1 MDILKNKYF
10 KFGIAAI
17 LYLLF
22 VIWIRNYWLLFGL
35 AVVFDIYVTEKV
47 NWAFWKKR
55 NKKNSAFIE
64 WLDALIFAII
74 AVTLINIF
82 FFQNFRIPTGSMEK
96 SLMIGDHLFVSK
108 LSYGPRIP
116 NTPIS
121 FPFTQHT
128 LPIIKT
134 KSFLEWIQW
143 PYKRLSGFRKIKNND
158 IVVFN
163 FPAGDTVVFEN
174 QAQSYYSIVRS
185 QASSLQMLEKNQL
198 DSTINVNYFWNRA
211 RQMIHDNKT
220 IVYRPVDKRDN
231 YIKRCV
237 GTPGDVLEIKKGKLF
252 INGEEQGPFE
262 HQQFNYM
269 VNTTARINP
278 KAFDRLD
285 ISLADRHTF
294 TTNFYILPLSK
305 DKAKELEK
313 FKNVASIKEAL
324 REPGEYAEYIF
335 PHNPAYPWNEDNF
348 GPLTIPSKGVTV
360 ELTQET
366 LPLYKRIIDAY
377 EANDLE
383 VTNGQI
389 IINGNPANEYTFKMD
404 YYWMMGDNRHNSADS
419 RFWGFVPEDHIV
431 GKPVIVWLSLDKD
444 KKFLGKI
451 RVNRFFKTIR

>member
-22 VIWIRNYWLLFGL
+22 VVWVGSYWLLFGL
-35 AVVFDIYVTEKV
+35 VVVFDIYVTEKV

-55 NKKNSAFIE
+55 NKKNSSFIE

-96 SLMIGDHLFVSK
+96 SLLIGDHLFVSK

-116 NTPIS
+116 NTPLS

-128 LPIIKT
+128 LPIIRT
-134 KSFLEWIQW
+134 KSFLEWIHW
-143 PYKRLSGFRKIKNND
+143 PYKRLAGFRKVKNND

-185 QASSLQMLEKNQL
+185 QASSLRGLEKSQL
-198 DSTINVNYFWNRA
+198 DSTINDNYYWNRA
-211 RQMIHDNKT
+211 RQMVHNNKT

-237 GTPGDVLEIKKGKLF
+237 GIP
-252 INGEEQGPFE
+252 
-262 HQQFNYM
+262 
-269 VNTTARINP
+269 RINP

-294 TTNFYILPLSK
+294 STNFYILPLSK
-305 DKAKELEK
+305 DKANKLEK
-313 FKNVASIKEAL
+313 FKNVESIQEVL

-335 PHNPAYPWNEDNF
+335 PHDPVYPWNEDNF
-348 GPLTIPSKGVTV
+348 GPLTIPAKGITV
-360 ELTQET
+360 QLTLET
-366 LPLYKRIIDAY
+366 LPLYERIIDAY
-377 EANDLE
+377 EDNDLE
-383 VTNGQI
+383 ITKDQI
-389 IINGNPANEYTFKMD
+389 LINGNPANEYTFKMD

-451 RVNRFFKTIR
+451 RWNRFFKTIR